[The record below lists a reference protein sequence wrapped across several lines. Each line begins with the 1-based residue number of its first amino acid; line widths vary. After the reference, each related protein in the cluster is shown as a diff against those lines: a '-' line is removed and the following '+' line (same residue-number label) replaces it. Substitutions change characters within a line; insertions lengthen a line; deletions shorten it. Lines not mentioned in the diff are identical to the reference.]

1 MGTLR
6 NGVRITCLLALACAP
21 SLRAQEPA
29 PAPAPPQDQS
39 SAPIPAYHS
48 PLAGAA
54 DNEDSTDQ
62 PQKLAPDTRSPT
74 GVQDFSLG
82 TPPLQH
88 SFWQPSFNLTS
99 TGDSDALDANN
110 KTGWTTYT
118 TFLAG
123 VDLRR
128 ITGGSDLTVSY
139 IGGGTVSNDGA
150 IGDSVTQEL
159 KLAQKFSFR
168 RATISFFDQVTYLPE
183 QSFGYGGLGG
193 LTLPGGGSTGLQNGL
208 APDGTIL
215 TPRGQRITNAF
226 LTQVDVQLNGRSSL
240 TFVGG
245 YTLLHYFDNNF
256 LDFNDSIAQVG
267 YNYQWTREDTI
278 SVLYRFNAYRYT
290 GFNQSI
296 NDHVVLVNY
305 GRRVTGRLALQIG
318 VGPEVTTFATPINGS
333 SSGTPTT
340 NGQTEINWSLNGAA
354 TYGFE
359 RTTLGLSFARG
370 VGGGSGILAGSESN
384 TVSGFANHQFT
395 RTLNGGINVGYA
407 RNSGLGT
414 GALNTTATNQTYDYW
429 YSGVTLNKS
438 WGRMLNLL
446 FNYQLQYQN
455 SNNAFC
461 VGSICGESIVR
472 HMVSVGFSWR
482 DHPLAF

>member
-29 PAPAPPQDQS
+29 PAPPQDQS
-39 SAPIPAYHS
+39 GAPIPAYHS

-88 SFWQPSFNLTS
+88 SFWQPSFNVTA
-99 TGDSDALDANN
+99 TGDSSPLDPNTN
-110 KTGWTTYT
+110 TGWTSYT

-123 VDLRR
+123 VDLHR

-139 IGGGTVSNDGA
+139 IGGGTVSNDGSV
-150 IGDSVTQEL
+150 GNSVTQEL

-168 RATISFFDQVTYLPE
+168 RAAISFFDQVTYLPE
-183 QSFGYGGLGG
+183 QSFGYGGLAG
-193 LTLPGGGSTGLQNGL
+193 LSLPGGGSTGLQTGL
-208 APDGTIL
+208 GPGQSIL
-215 TPRGQRITNAF
+215 TTRGQRITNAF

-296 NDHVVLVNY
+296 NDHVVLLNY

-318 VGPEVTTFATPINGS
+318 VGPEVTMFATPINGS

-340 NGQTEINWSLNGAA
+340 KGETEVNWSLNSAV

-359 RTTLGLSFARG
+359 RTTLGLSYARG

-384 TVSGFANHQFT
+384 TVTGFANHQFT

-461 VGSICGESIVR
+461 VGATCGGSIVR
-472 HMVSVGFSWR
+472 HMVSVGFSWH

>member
-1 MGTLR
+1 MHRLR
-6 NGVRITCLLALACAP
+6 NGVRITWLLALACAP
-21 SLRAQEPA
+21 SLWAQEPA

-39 SAPIPAYHS
+39 GAPIPAYHS

-99 TGDSDALDANN
+99 TGDSDALSADN

-168 RATISFFDQVTYLPE
+168 HAAISFFDQVTYLPE
-183 QSFGYGGLGG
+183 QSFGYGGVSG
-193 LTLPGGGSTGLQNGL
+193 LTLPGGGSTGIQNGFD
-208 APDGTIL
+208 PSGTIL
-215 TPRGQRITNAF
+215 TPRGQRITNTF
-226 LTQVDVQLNGRSSL
+226 LTQFDVQLTGRSSL

-245 YTLLHYFDNNF
+245 YTLLHYFDNDL

-267 YNYQWTREDTI
+267 YNYQWTRQDTF
-278 SVLYRFNAYRYT
+278 SVLYRFNGYRYS

-296 NDHVVLVNY
+296 NDHVVLFNY
-305 GRRVTGRLALQIG
+305 GRRITGRLALQIG
-318 VGPEVTTFATPINGS
+318 AGPEVTMFAVPINGS
-333 SSGTPTT
+333 SSGTTPS
-340 NGQTEINWSLNGAA
+340 GQTDVNWSLNSAL

-359 RTTLGLSFARG
+359 RTSVGLSYARG
-370 VGGGSGILAGSESN
+370 VSGGAGVLAGSESN
-384 TVSGFANHQFT
+384 TVSGYVNRQLT
-395 RTLNGGINVGYA
+395 RTLNGGVIVGYA
-407 RNSGLGT
+407 RNNGLGT
-414 GALNTTATNQTYDYW
+414 GALNSTAANQTFDYW

-438 WGRMLNLL
+438 WGRMLNLF

-455 SNNAFC
+455 SNATFC
-461 VGSICGESIVR
+461 VGPTCGGSLVR
-472 HMVSVGFSWR
+472 HMISAGFSWH